1 MILNTVQRMR
11 PGLAVCCYF
20 CFIFLGGALLAP
32 WIHKLIGLA
41 NTVSPLFQSL
51 ANQPFHRYVSR
62 AFIVLGILGLW
73 PFLRSLAISSWQD
86 VGLKRTSNGRRDF
99 ARGLGLGF
107 LSLMIVVLVTWVAGA
122 RVFKPDL
129 SSTQLLKHLTNA
141 TLAAAV
147 VSGIEEIFFRGAI
160 FGALRRSHS
169 WKASLLGSSAIYA
182 LLHFF
187 ERPAPSPSIEWHSGL
202 TTLASMSAGLVDLPR
217 LIPGFL
223 TLTVAGCILGL
234 AYQRTGS
241 LMLSIGLHAGWIFWL
256 KSYGFLTRENAAAST
271 WFWGSSKLI
280 DGWVAFVILCAVF
293 QCLIRWLKPPPEC
306 STRIPST

>member
-1 MILNTVQRMR
+1 MR
-11 PGLAVCCYF
+11 PGLALCGYF

-41 NTVSPLFQSL
+41 NTVSPLFQAL
-51 ANQPFHRYVSR
+51 ANQPFHRFVSR
-62 AFIVLGILGLW
+62 AFIVLGIIGLW
-73 PFLRSLAISSWQD
+73 PFLRSLAILSWED
-86 VGLKRTSNGRRDF
+86 VGLKRTGSGLRDF

-107 LSLMIVVLVTWVAGA
+107 LSLLIVVLATWVAGA
-122 RVFKPDL
+122 RVFNPDISL
-129 SSTQLLKHLTNA
+129 AQLVKHLTNA
-141 TLAAAV
+141 ALAAAV
-147 VSGIEEIFFRGAI
+147 VAGIEEIFFRGAI
-160 FGALRRSHS
+160 FGALRRSYS

-187 ERPAPSPSIEWHSGL
+187 ERPALPLSIEWHSGL

-223 TLTVAGCILGL
+223 TLTMAGCILGL

-241 LMLSIGLHAGWIFWL
+241 LMFSIGLHAGWIFWL
-256 KSYGFLTRENAAAST
+256 KSYGFLTREEAGTSA

-280 DGWVAFVILCAVF
+280 DGWVAFVILCAV
-293 QCLIRWLKPPPEC
+293 LLSLLRWLKPSPEC
-306 STRIPST
+306 SIRVPST